1 VFVLAKHTG
10 WSMDYILWELPL
22 VAVNQADHV
31 YMFMDGVKLR
41 RAAHIEGKDIADMEK
56 LLGL

>member
-1 VFVLAKHTG
+1 
-10 WSMDYILWELPL
+10 MDYILWELPL
-22 VAVNQADHV
+22 AAVNQADHV

-41 RAAHIEGKDIADMEK
+41 RAAHLEGKDIADMER

>member
-10 WSMDYILWELPL
+10 WTMEHILWEVPL
-22 VAVNQADHV
+22 AAVNQADHV
-31 YMFMDGVKLR
+31 FMFIDGVKLR
-41 RAAHIEGKDIADMEK
+41 RAAHIEGKEIRDMES

>member
-10 WSMDYILWELPL
+10 WPMDYILWELPL
-22 VAVNQADHV
+22 VVVNQADHV
-31 YMFMDGVKLR
+31 FMFIDGVKLR
-41 RAAHIEGKDIADMEK
+41 RAAHIEGKEIRDMER

>member
-31 YMFMDGVKLR
+31 FMFMDGVKLR
-41 RAAHIEGKDIADMEK
+41 RAAHIEGKEIRDMER

>member
-1 VFVLAKHTG
+1 
-10 WSMDYILWELPL
+10 MDYILWELPL

-31 YMFMDGVKLR
+31 FMFIDGIKLR
-41 RAAHIEGKDIADMEK
+41 RAAHIEGKEIRDMER